1 VTHYTYTYDVHHIT
15 VKNFAKGT
23 EPAKKAK
30 AAPSAKAA
38 KVTRNENAGDPDG
51 FDVKVLAL
59 PLCFAS
65 VLGLYFALAA
75 VDPGF
80 VEFMEVMIDCHPQCL
95 IPVCTV

>member
-1 VTHYTYTYDVHHIT
+1 M
-15 VKNFAKGT
+15 KNFAKGT